1 MNIAARIVVI
11 SLGTSFVFSPEHIL
25 AAANTK
31 TVKLKKRSRKTV
43 GDILS
48 NIKKTDN
55 KRSTKLSFSGS
66 KVQIEDEAKN
76 RNLRA
81 IKPPNSKRFMR
92 ESNQEI
98 SRLEVVVDKSIEQL
112 HRLIQKYQ
120 RSTNRGELW
129 LRQGE
134 LYVEKARLVE
144 QRLFNEYDRKIE
156 LYEKKKLRRK
166 PKIDLKASKDYYRRA
181 EKLYKWF
188 ITDFK
193 DDPKMDQAL
202 FFLGYI
208 NFELG
213 KKGEGEHFYSL
224 LTKKFPR
231 SNYVSETHFALGEYY
246 FDRDDWKS
254 ALTEYNR
261 VIKHKNSRLYSF
273 AYYKRAWCLYRIGI
287 SGKAIKSLEKVII
300 RARQAKRDGVKAS
313 DGRIRLATEALRD
326 IVLFYSESGDYRKA
340 QRYFRVLAGSKP
352 SEKMSENLAYL
363 YSAKGKLFE
372 AAYVFKSLISKDP
385 TASEAYEYQKQIVL
399 NYSNAGNR
407 KYFKS
412 ELVRWIKDYGPES
425 AWYRANQSNQN
436 LITNANSTRE
446 KVLRVDALKWHQVY
460 QNTRSESAVTEAL
473 AGYELYF
480 DYFEKSSHAHE
491 MFFYAGELMFE
502 LKSYK
507 KSSLYYQKSVETA
520 EFGTGKFLKKASLNR
535 LVSME
540 RSLPDSKNMEGKL
553 QGTQAVSM
561 PDIVRDFVLT
571 GQDHI
576 NRFPTDESS
585 VEVRFRVARILYLYN
600 LLDKAELYFKQVV
613 QMAPKS
619 KYAEYSANL
628 LLDIYNL
635 REDYA
640 GMARVGNEILA
651 VKGFQNTQLTNDIQD
666 IVEKAAFNE
675 AQSFEKKGDYEKA
688 ADSFA
693 KFARKYSGSSL
704 ASSALYN
711 SGVNYERAGNI
722 LAAIPI
728 YSRVI
733 QRPGKSDG
741 DLVKKARLLQANL
754 YEKTGNLEKA
764 AELYV
769 GYANS
774 YPQDKLRSDLYFNS
788 AIIYSGAGKHK
799 TASTIFNKY
808 YALNKKNSNG
818 NLALYHLGKEQ
829 EKLGNRKSAIAY
841 YRIYLNSTKAIGEQ
855 YAETAYNMAQLY
867 DQERDYGRADFWYK
881 KVVNEVQGKNRVN
894 YYKAASRLELTL
906 DTYRKFV
913 SVKLPKNTRKQQ
925 QVVQSQLSTLE
936 KLNAEFATIIK
947 MNSGEQAIS
956 SLIWSGKAYEYMGN
970 SIKSA
975 PKPAGLNAEQIKQYD
990 EQISAITSPMF
1001 QTAVENFEAAV
1012 EKSFELDLYS
1022 RDISLAFE
1030 KLSEVKP
1037 QKYPYWNFEV
1047 FRSEQIDEKGDFR

>member
-1 MNIAARIVVI
+1 M
-11 SLGTSFVFSPEHIL
+11 SFVFSPEQVL

-48 NIKKTDN
+48 NIKKTDD
-55 KRSTKLSFSGS
+55 KRSTKLSFSGN
-66 KVQIEDEAKN
+66 KIELEDEAKN
-76 RNLRA
+76 RNLKA

-120 RSTNRGELW
+120 RSSNRGELW

-188 ITDFK
+188 ISDFK
-193 DDPKMDQAL
+193 NDPKMDQAL

-224 LTKKFPR
+224 LTKKYPR

-261 VIKHKNSRLYSF
+261 VIKYKNSRLFSF

-287 SGKAIKSLEKVII
+287 AGKAIKSLEKVII

-340 QRYFRVLAGSKP
+340 QKYFRVLAGSKP

-363 YSAKGKLFE
+363 YSAKGKLQE
-372 AAYVFKSLISKDP
+372 ASYVFKSLISKDP
-385 TASEAYEYQKQIVL
+385 TGPESYEYQKQIVL

-407 KYFKS
+407 KFFKT
-412 ELVRWIKDYGPES
+412 ELIRWIKDYGPDS
-425 AWYRANQSNQN
+425 AWYRANQTNQE
-436 LITNANSTRE
+436 LIAKSSSTRE

-460 QNTRSESAVTEAL
+460 QNTRSESAVAEAL

-480 DYFEKSSHAHE
+480 DYFEKSPSAHE

-520 EFGTGKFLKKASLNR
+520 AVGSGKFLKKASLNR

-540 RSLPDSKNMEGKL
+540 RSLPDTKNMEAKVK
-553 QGTQAVSM
+553 GTQAVTM
-561 PDIVRDFVLT
+561 PEIVREFVLA

-576 NRFPTDESS
+576 NRFPNDESS

-651 VKGFQNTQLTNDIQD
+651 VKGFQNAQLTNDIQD

-688 ADSFA
+688 AESFA
-693 KFARKYSGSSL
+693 KFAKKYSGSSL
-704 ASSALYN
+704 ATSALYN
-711 SGVNYERAGNI
+711 SGVNYERSGNI

-733 QRPGKSDG
+733 QRPGKDDG

-799 TASTIFNKY
+799 TASSIFNKY
-808 YALNKKNSNG
+808 YELNKKNANG
-818 NLALYHLGKEQ
+818 IQALYYLGKEQ

-841 YRIYLNSTKAIGEQ
+841 YRIYLNSVKPAGDQ

-867 DQERDYGRADFWYK
+867 DQERDYGKADFWYK
-881 KVVNEVQGKNRVN
+881 KIVNEVRGNNRVN
-894 YYKAASRLELTL
+894 YYKAAARLELTL
-906 DTYRKFV
+906 DMYKKFV
-913 SVKLPKNTRKQQ
+913 SVKLPKDTRKQQ
-925 QVVQSQLSTLE
+925 KIVQSQLVNLE
-936 KLNAEFATIIK
+936 KLNAEFASIVK

-970 SIKSA
+970 SIKTA
-975 PKPAGLNAEQIKQYD
+975 PKPAGLNADQIKQYD

-1037 QKYPYWNFEV
+1037 EKYPYWNFEAS
-1047 FRSEQIDEKGDFR
+1047 RSEQIDDQGDFR